1 MRLGDSL
8 RYREWALEIS
18 GGDWLGSEVFYQAPL
33 YPYLL
38 AVLYSLFG
46 SERIVILLLQAIL
59 GAVSC
64 ALICDATIRLH
75 SRKAGITA
83 GLALAC
89 YAPSIFFDG
98 LIQKTATDQILLC
111 AVINLVVRWQQKT
124 RLQTC
129 LLLGLAAGLLI
140 LSRENALV
148 FPIVIVVGM
157 FVTKRPLYHEFIRSA
172 LVFVVGLAAVLLP
185 VAVRNYSVGGEFH
198 LTTSQFG
205 PNFFI
210 GNNLHANGTYQPLL
224 EGGGNAQAER
234 RDATML
240 AEKALGK
247 SLTPGEVSHYW
258 SERTLKEIQSD
269 PVRWLNLMCRKLAYF
284 CNRVEVTDTEDIYSY
299 SEYSAPLRLLNPIAN
314 FGTLGPL
321 AVLGLLLSRRNWRE
335 LSVLVGMLLAYT
347 ASVLLFYVFG
357 RYRFPVV
364 PILCV
369 FAGMGIADGIRIV
382 SLRFRGSAS
391 ATEHSSS
398 VTRAEL
404 VPILFIA
411 AGAFLFCNWPFL
423 NAEHMK
429 SISQYNMAVEFD
441 RSGRNRLAIDFYLR
455 ALELVPGDAN
465 AHANLASVLARTG
478 RLEGAAHHYREAIH
492 ADVPSPG
499 AHFALANVYAQ
510 MGMPVEAAENYRKAI
525 LDLPDLVP
533 AHLNLGVA
541 LLQQGRADA
550 AVDALERAASLAPD
564 YPAAHLNLAHAL
576 ADIQRFEDAKV
587 HYQTVLELDPGNS
600 LAETCLRRVTD
611 AIQKH
616 DSKK

>member
-1 MRLGDSL
+1 M
-8 RYREWALEIS
+8 
-18 GGDWLGSEVFYQAPL
+18 
-33 YPYLL
+33 
-38 AVLYSLFG
+38 
-46 SERIVILLLQAIL
+46 
-59 GAVSC
+59 
-64 ALICDATIRLH
+64 
-75 SRKAGITA
+75 
-83 GLALAC
+83 
-89 YAPSIFFDG
+89 
-98 LIQKTATDQILLC
+98 
-111 AVINLVVRWQQKT
+111 
-124 RLQTC
+124 
-129 LLLGLAAGLLI
+129 
-140 LSRENALV
+140 
-148 FPIVIVVGM
+148 
-157 FVTKRPLYHEFIRSA
+157 
-172 LVFVVGLAAVLLP
+172 LLP